1 MNEKQFVIKS
11 YRRYIQGKNVFFSQ
25 VIINIS
31 SKSYELFHLCVDLGY
46 IDFMVNELESDDILY
61 QLNILELLSQLA
73 IKPHG
78 INYLIK
84 QGTLLK
90 ISELVKKLHENAFG
104 GLLIPGKKRKF
115 VRTNPIYLLSSF

>member
-1 MNEKQFVIKS
+1 M
-11 YRRYIQGKNVFFSQ
+11 
-25 VIINIS
+25 
-31 SKSYELFHLCVDLGY
+31 GY

-90 ISELVKKLHENAFG
+90 ISELVKNLHENAFG
-104 GLLIPGKKRKF
+104 GLLIPGKKRNLLELIQF
-115 VRTNPIYLLSSF
+115 NLLSSF